1 MRNKYESPEL
11 EIVKFNLATNV
22 LTASVSTDIP
32 EQGDDDV
39 VITPSVSGN
48 PFQGVTP

>member
-22 LTASVSTDIP
+22 LTGSVSTDTP

-39 VITPSVSGN
+39 VITPTVTGN
-48 PFQGVTP
+48 PFAGLNL